1 MPGMPGNGWQVMAS
15 FRRDASVTRQR
26 LKPGTVRR
34 IAGYARPYVRELV
47 LFLMLNAL
55 AAGIVVANPLLLKS
69 IIDRGIVPADHAVV
83 VWLAVAVAGLALLEA
98 VLGLVQRWYS
108 ARIGEGLIYDLR
120 TQVFGHVQRQPVAF
134 FMRAQTGSLVSR
146 LNNDVIGAQR
156 ALTTT
161 LSSVV
166 SNVIS
171 LILVLV
177 TMFVLSW
184 QVTLI
189 ALLLLP
195 IFILPA
201 KWVGKRLQRV
211 SREQMQLDAEMS
223 SLMTERFNV
232 AGAMLAKL
240 YGRPAEEEE
249 NFSQRAARVRDIG
262 VVAAMYGRVFFTAL
276 TLVAA
281 LATAMVYGVGG
292 FLVVDGKFQLGTLVA
307 LATLL
312 TRMYGPLTAL
322 SNVHVDVMTAL
333 VSFDR
338 VFEVLDLKPLIA
350 DRADARPLTVTADG
364 DGGAGAGAGA
374 LVKTDKSDKP
384 EKTDKSDK
392 TEKAAGN
399 GRAAGDGAAT
409 ATTATVT
416 AVEGERAA
424 PAIEFDHVS
433 FSYPSA
439 AEVSLASLESIA
451 RTDNAPGREVLRD
464 VTFTVPPGQMYAL
477 VGPSGAGKSTITHL
491 VSRLYD
497 VTDGAVRVGGHDVRD
512 VTLESLRAQIGVVSQ
527 DAHLF
532 HDTIGANMRYA
543 RPDATD
549 EEILAALD
557 AAAIGELVA
566 AMPEG
571 LDTVVGDRGY
581 RLSGGE
587 KQRLAIAR
595 LLLKAPSVVVL
606 DEATAHLDS
615 ESEAAVQR
623 ALATALAGR
632 TSLVIAHRLSTVRE
646 ADQILVIDGGR
657 VAERGRHEELLLR
670 GGLYAELYRT
680 QFARQADPAPPAEP
694 AEVTEPAEVDAPAAD
709 GLPGPRETERAAAD

>member
-1 MPGMPGNGWQVMAS
+1 MPGTPGNGWQVMAS
-15 FRRDASVTRQR
+15 FRRDSSVTQQK
-26 LKPGTVRR
+26 LKPGTVKR
-34 IAGYARPYVRELV
+34 IVGYARPYVRELS
-47 LFLMLNAL
+47 LFLALNTFASL
-55 AAGIVVANPLLLKS
+55 IVVANPLLLKA
-69 IIDRGIVPADHAVV
+69 IIDRGIVPGRQSVV
-83 VWLAVAVAGLALLEA
+83 VWLAVGVAALALVEA
-98 VLGLVQRWYS
+98 VLGLAQRWYS
-108 ARIGEGLIYDLR
+108 ARVGEGLIYDLR
-120 TQVFGHVQRQPVAF
+120 SQVFAHVQRQPVAF

-171 LILVLV
+171 LVLVLV
-177 TMFVLSW
+177 TMLILSW

-195 IFILPA
+195 VFVLPA

-211 SREQMQLDAEMS
+211 SREQMKLDAEMS

-240 YGRPAEEEE
+240 YGRPSEEEE
-249 NFSQRAARVRDIG
+249 NFSGRAARVRDIG

-292 FLVVDGKFQLGTLVA
+292 SLVVGDALELGTLVA

-338 VFEVLDLKPLIA
+338 VFEVLDLEPLIR
-350 DRADARPLTVTADG
+350 DRKDARGLAEARRAAAGAHGPDGADAPR
-364 DGGAGAGAGA
+364 
-374 LVKTDKSDKP
+374 
-384 EKTDKSDK
+384 
-392 TEKAAGN
+392 
-399 GRAAGDGAAT
+399 AAT
-409 ATTATVT
+409 AAP
-416 AVEGERAA
+416 AA
-424 PAIEFDHVS
+424 PAIEFDHVR
-433 FSYPSA
+433 FAYPSA
-439 AEVSLASLESIA
+439 DEVSLASLESIA
-451 RTDNAPGREVLRD
+451 RADSAPGREVLHD
-464 VTFTVPPGQMYAL
+464 VHFTVRPGQLVAL

-497 VTDGAVRVGGHDVRD
+497 VSDGAVRIGGADVRD
-512 VTLESLRAQIGVVSQ
+512 VTLESLRAEIGVVSQ

-532 HDTIGANMRYA
+532 HDSIRENMRYA
-543 RPDATD
+543 RPDAAD
-549 EEILAALD
+549 EEIREALEAAH
-557 AAAIGELVA
+557 IGGLVDQ
-566 AMPEG
+566 MPEG

-587 KQRLAIAR
+587 KQRLALAR

-623 ALATALAGR
+623 ALASALAGR

-680 QFARQADPAPPAEP
+680 QFARQSDGGSGGSEADGVIGRDALDGPPAA
-694 AEVTEPAEVDAPAAD
+694 AEWRPGAAEDQAPEAS
-709 GLPGPRETERAAAD
+709 R

>member
-1 MPGMPGNGWQVMAS
+1 MPGTPGNGWQVMAS
-15 FRRDASVTRQR
+15 FRRDSSVTQQK
-26 LKPGTVRR
+26 LKPGTVGR
-34 IAGYARPYVRELV
+34 IAGYARPYVRELA
-47 LFLMLNAL
+47 LFLTLNSFAAL
-55 AAGIVVANPLLLKS
+55 IVVANPLLLKA
-69 IIDRGIVPADHAVV
+69 IIDSGIIPGRQSVV
-83 VWLAVAVAGLALLEA
+83 VWLALAVAGLAFLEA
-98 VLGLVQRWYS
+98 VLGLAQRWYS
-108 ARIGEGLIYDLR
+108 ARVGEGLIYDLR
-120 TQVFGHVQRQPVAF
+120 SQVFAHVQRQPVAF

-177 TMFVLSW
+177 TMLILSW

-195 IFILPA
+195 VFVLPA

-211 SREQMQLDAEMS
+211 SREQMVLDAEMG

-240 YGRPAEEEE
+240 YGRPSEEEE
-249 NFSQRAARVRDIG
+249 NFSGRAARVRDVGI
-262 VVAAMYGRVFFTAL
+262 VAAMYGRVFFTAL

-292 FLVVDGKFQLGTLVA
+292 SLVVNGAFELGTLVA

-338 VFEVLDLKPLIA
+338 VFEVLDLKPLIR
-350 DRADARPLTVTADG
+350 DRDGARALGEVRTDAEHADARPG
-364 DGGAGAGAGA
+364 EAGPC
-374 LVKTDKSDKP
+374 LS
-384 EKTDKSDK
+384 
-392 TEKAAGN
+392 KAP
-399 GRAAGDGAAT
+399 
-409 ATTATVT
+409 
-416 AVEGERAA
+416 AA
-424 PAIEFDHVS
+424 PALEFDHVR
-433 FSYPSA
+433 FAYPSA
-439 AEVSLASLESIA
+439 DEVSLASLESIA
-451 RTDNAPGREVLRD
+451 RTDTAPGREVLHD
-464 VTFTVPPGQMYAL
+464 IDFTAAPGRLVAL

-497 VTDGAVRVGGHDVRD
+497 VTDGAVRIGGADVRD
-512 VTLESLRAQIGVVSQ
+512 VTLESLRAEIGVVSQ

-532 HDTIGANMRYA
+532 HDSIRENLRYA
-543 RPDATD
+543 RPDASD
-549 EEILAALD
+549 EEIAAALE
-557 AAAIGELVA
+557 AAQIGGLVA

-615 ESEAAVQR
+615 ESEAAVQQ
-623 ALATALAGR
+623 ALRTALAGR
-632 TSLVIAHRLSTVRE
+632 TSLVIAHRLSTIRE
-646 ADQILVIDGGR
+646 ADQILVIEDGR
-657 VAERGRHEELLLR
+657 IAERGRHEELLLE

-680 QFARQADPAPPAEP
+680 QFAHQRDEERQNEPLGAD
-694 AEVTEPAEVDAPAAD
+694 
-709 GLPGPRETERAAAD
+709 

>member
-1 MPGMPGNGWQVMAS
+1 MPDNGWMVMMS
-15 FRRDASVTRQR
+15 FRRDNSVVRER
-26 LKPGTVRR
+26 LKAGTVRR
-34 IAGYARPYVRELV
+34 IAGYASPYVRELV
-47 LFLMLNAL
+47 LFLVLSAIG
-55 AAGIVVANPLLLKS
+55 AVIVVANPLLLKA
-69 IIDRGIVPADHAVV
+69 IIDRGILDHRSGLVMT
-83 VWLAVAVAGLALLEA
+83 LAATVGVLAIFEA
-98 VLGLVQRWYS
+98 VLGLAQRWYS

-120 TQVFGHVQRQPVAF
+120 TQVFDHVQRMPVAF

-146 LNNDVIGAQR
+146 LNSDVIGAQR
-156 ALTTT
+156 AITTT

-171 LILVLV
+171 LVLVLI

-189 ALLLLP
+189 ALVLLP
-195 IFILPA
+195 IFIFPA
-201 KWVGKRLQRV
+201 KWVGRRLQKI
-211 SREQMQLDAEMS
+211 SREQMVLDAEMG

-240 YGRPAEEEE
+240 YGRPDEESAM
-249 NFSQRAARVRDIG
+249 FSERAARVRDIG
-262 VVAAMYGRVFFTAL
+262 VIAGMYGRVFFTAL
-276 TLVAA
+276 TLVAS

-292 FLVVDGKFQLGTLVA
+292 SLVVNGSFQLGTLVA

-338 VFEVLDLKPLIA
+338 VFEVLDLRPMVAEKPGATPLPA
-350 DRADARPLTVTADG
+350 TADAP
-364 DGGAGAGAGA
+364 
-374 LVKTDKSDKP
+374 
-384 EKTDKSDK
+384 
-392 TEKAAGN
+392 
-399 GRAAGDGAAT
+399 
-409 ATTATVT
+409 
-416 AVEGERAA
+416 AVEFE
-424 PAIEFDHVS
+424 DVV
-433 FSYPSA
+433 FSYPAA

-451 RTDNAPGREVLRD
+451 RTDTAPSREVLHGVNFR
-464 VTFTVPPGQMYAL
+464 VEPGSLTAL
-477 VGPSGAGKSTITHL
+477 VGPSGAGKTTITQL

-497 VTDGAVRVGGHDVRD
+497 VSDGAVRVAGQDVRD
-512 VTLESLRAQIGVVSQ
+512 ATLESLREAVGVVTQ

-532 HDTIGANMRYA
+532 HDTIRANLAYA

-549 EEILAALD
+549 EELTEALRAAQIWD
-557 AAAIGELVA
+557 LVED
-566 AMPEG
+566 MPDG

-587 KQRLAIAR
+587 KQRLALAR

-623 ALATALAGR
+623 ALKTALASR
-632 TSLVIAHRLSTVRE
+632 TSIVIAHRLSTIRE
-646 ADQILVIDGGR
+646 ADQILVIDDGR
-657 VAERGRHEELLLR
+657 VVERGRHDELLDR
-670 GGLYAELYRT
+670 GGLYAELYHT
-680 QFARQADPAPPAEP
+680 QFAGQARQADPVPQA
-694 AEVTEPAEVDAPAAD
+694 
-709 GLPGPRETERAAAD
+709 